1 VTDKAFSEKNKNKN
15 DPNTSGLSQI
25 NKTLMVK
32 K

>member
-1 VTDKAFSEKNKNKN
+1 MDEAFSEKNKNKN

-25 NKTLMVK
+25 NKRLMIK